1 MGTVPRR
8 AFLAACALVALAA
21 PAGAS
26 AHATVVRASPA
37 DGAVLARAPAAVRIV
52 FDDVVRVAPGV
63 AAVRNGGGSILR
75 GKARVSGG
83 DVLLVPLRTGLGV
96 GDYSVRWAIVSDD
109 GHLQSGVIA
118 FGVGAGRA
126 PPRAALE
133 PLATGPTAA
142 TVAGHWVFL
151 VGVLGAVGL
160 ALFSLLVWRP
170 APREDETAE
179 RLALLVSVF
188 AVLAAVGAADEV
200 HRVGLATRDGTALGA
215 GFVVALVVAS
225 LAAAATMERR
235 VLVPALVAALC
246 LAPVPAVAG
255 HALDPGL
262 PRLNVVVD
270 VLHVAAASA
279 WVGVLVGL
287 LALRPPAEAMRRVIA
302 LAAGSVVLLIV
313 TGVVRA
319 SFELVSLSQLWETSY
334 GWTLIAK
341 TDLVL
346 LALLVGRLVRGNVTR
361 RAAIELGVVAVL
373 VVAVSVLVQLR
384 PGRNAPVVNVP
395 RAALARPLPPAA
407 ATRTSR
413 SRAGTRASARR
424 SSGFRRGSG
433 RARG

>member
-1 MGTVPRR
+1 M
-8 AFLAACALVALAA
+8 ALAA
-21 PAGAS
+21 PASAW
-26 AHATVVRASPA
+26 AHAIVVRTAPA
-37 DGAVLARAPAAVRIV
+37 EGAVLVRAPAAVRVV

-75 GKARVSGG
+75 GKARIVGG
-83 DVLLVPLRTGLGV
+83 DTLVVPLRPGLGD

-109 GHLQSGVIA
+109 GHLESGVIA

-126 PPRAALE
+126 PPRATLE
-133 PLATGPTAA
+133 PLATGPTFASVAA
-142 TVAGHWVFL
+142 RWVFL
-151 VGVLGAVGL
+151 AGVLGAVGL

-170 APREDETAE
+170 APTEDEAAE

-235 VLVPALVAALC
+235 VLVPALLAAVC

-262 PRLNVVVD
+262 PRLTVVVD

-287 LALRPPAEAMRRVIA
+287 LAVRPRAGAMRRVVV
-302 LAAGSVVLLIV
+302 LAAGSVVLLVV

-319 SFELVSLSQLWETSY
+319 SYELRSVSQLWETSY

-341 TDLVL
+341 TDLLL
-346 LALLVGRLVRGNVTR
+346 LALLAGRLVRGHVTR

-384 PGRNAPVVNVP
+384 PGRNAPAVNEP

-407 ATRTSR
+407 ARRTSR
-413 SRAGTRASARR
+413 SPAGTRASARR
-424 SSGFRRGSG
+424 SSGSRRGSG
-433 RARG
+433 RVRR

>member
-1 MGTVPRR
+1 M
-8 AFLAACALVALAA
+8 
-21 PAGAS
+21 
-26 AHATVVRASPA
+26 
-37 DGAVLARAPAAVRIV
+37 
-52 FDDVVRVAPGV
+52 
-63 AAVRNGGGSILR
+63 RNGGGSILR
-75 GKARVSGG
+75 GKAYVSGG
-83 DVLLVPLRTGLGV
+83 DVLVVPLRPGLGV

-151 VGVLGAVGL
+151 AGVVGAVGL

-287 LALRPPAEAMRRVIA
+287 LALRPPAETMRRVVA
-302 LAAGSVVLLIV
+302 LGAGSVVLLIV

-341 TDLVL
+341 TDLLL

-433 RARG
+433 RAQG